1 MARVGCGWREWDQ
14 TRSVVAAEAKEAL
27 PELEVEELMQHRPL
41 ELQVGTISSSPR
53 TRPGDIVRQKGV
65 AKFSSAMSSETA
77 QELLDV
83 MSHGSSWYDVMLHLK
98 MYVWVLAVAMCDQGI
113 SSIVDVSMQAL
124 KTRLCFSIFSQ
135 TFKCLGQVLTS
146 EFFSRLQ
153 KEHPVTMV
161 TSLIIVQSENHN
173 ISQCCIYPHI
183 WASQYF
189 PIYPSMPQCL
199 IQSCCIWLFN
209 LNTIYLRC
217 YVYNISQL
225 CQASQI
231 ASGADDP
238 ITRWDMRLP
247 MDAAIYRGL
256 VEILGKR
263 SGEEAP
269 KILYMQLVSNFHF
282 SFWHDNFHVSP
293 QLGELLDLCIGQ
305 WLSWNG
311 QGVGAALEELVGPDA
326 ELWELGV
333 VVTEPGAVPRTG
345 SWSSWGTAWIKW
357 NVHRPIRYFSI
368 VHWLL
373 HSVKLIKPW
382 KWMKKDGWK
391 TAFLLGRPIFR
402 AMLVLGRVS
411 LYCKWVRYNYIIQFN
426 AVL

>member
-27 PELEVEELMQHRPL
+27 PELEVEELMQHRPW

-161 TSLIIVQSENHN
+161 TSLIIVKSENHN

-256 VEILGKR
+256 EEILGKR
-263 SGEEAP
+263 SGEEALS
-269 KILYMQLVSNFHF
+269 KILYMQLVSSFHF

-293 QLGELLDLCIGQ
+293 QLWAIGSLH
-305 WLSWNG
+305 WSMAFLKWAGCGRSFGRIGWSRC
-311 QGVGAALEELVGPDA
+311 
-326 ELWELGV
+326 WTLG
-333 VVTEPGAVPRTG
+333 TG
-345 SWSSWGTAWIKW
+345 CSGHWAWSSSSDRILEQLRNSMNQMKRTSSHTVFF
-357 NVHRPIRYFSI
+357 NCSI
-368 VHWLL
+368 DSYTL
-373 HSVKLIKPW
+373 
-382 KWMKKDGWK
+382 
-391 TAFLLGRPIFR
+391 
-402 AMLVLGRVS
+402 
-411 LYCKWVRYNYIIQFN
+411 
-426 AVL
+426 

>member
-161 TSLIIVQSENHN
+161 TSLIIVKSENHS

-189 PIYPSMPQCL
+189 PIYPSMRQCL
-199 IQSCCIWLFN
+199 LQSCCIWLFN

-256 VEILGKR
+256 EEILGKR
-263 SGEEAP
+263 SGEEALS
-269 KILYMQLVSNFHF
+269 KILFMQLVSNFHV
-282 SFWHDNFHVSP
+282 SFWHTTFMSHHNC
-293 QLGELLDLCIGQ
+293 ELLDLCIGQ
-305 WLSWNG
+305 WLSWIWAG
-311 QGVGAALEELVGPDA
+311 CGRSFGRIGWSRCWTLGTGCSGHGA
-326 ELWELGV
+326 
-333 VVTEPGAVPRTG
+333 
-345 SWSSWGTAWIKW
+345 WSSSSDGRSLQLMKGLKHESNET
-357 NVHRPIRYFSI
+357 YI
-368 VHWLL
+368 VPYCIFQLFNWLL
-373 HSVKLIKPW
+373 HSIKLIKPW
-382 KWMKKDGWK
+382 KWMKMDGWK
-391 TAFLLGRPIFR
+391 TAFLSGRPIFS
-402 AMLVLGRVS
+402 AMLVLGRVLS
-411 LYCKWVRYNYIIQFN
+411 L
-426 AVL
+426 L